1 MYIRAAVVVLALI
14 AGFTLHQSLLVF
26 VYPNP
31 IFLSAGEMIRES
43 LLTSAAFGMV
53 AAFVVFEQSGRSKSY
68 KAELRFMFFKIA
80 LSVIA
85 FLSVMFYLKSGFS
98 DFHAELAPRFE
109 TLTIPA
115 ARIKVYLAPLASVL
129 AVILLCLLRWAV
141 SHRKKAGGNYQ
152 GDACQN

>member
-1 MYIRAAVVVLALI
+1 MSIAAAFEQGIPRAAQPDRSLTGATVAVRGRLRSRVRDRAL
-14 AGFTLHQSLLVF
+14 
-26 VYPNP
+26 
-31 IFLSAGEMIRES
+31 S

-109 TLTIPA
+109 TLTIPV